1 MRAKIGKAVCS
12 LALSL
17 LLALPSV
24 ALGQQSA
31 AGELLREIN
40 DALASN
46 PSADGLYQLRMGAQ
60 GALVAEISDDD
71 GVVSRWEIYAEDIVS
86 VTQTRSGQVYLNCDE
101 DLGRCARQT
110 CDGVYQNF
118 AGCVRARGASR
129 TRYSDALELQYGYD
143 TRVMKILD
151 SAFERLMA
159 LNVGM

>member
-1 MRAKIGKAVCS
+1 MRAKTGKAVCS

-24 ALGQQSA
+24 ALGQQGA

-46 PSADGLYQLRMGAQ
+46 PSADGLYQLRIGAQ
-60 GALVAEISDDD
+60 GALVAEVSDDA

-86 VTQTRSGQVYLNCDE
+86 VTQTRSGQVYLNCDG

-110 CDGVYQNF
+110 CDGVYENF
-118 AGCVRARGASR
+118 VGCVRGDGASR
-129 TRYSDALELQYGYD
+129 PRYSDALELQYGYD
-143 TRVMKILD
+143 TRVMRILD
-151 SAFERLMA
+151 SAFDRLMA
-159 LNVGM
+159 LNLGM